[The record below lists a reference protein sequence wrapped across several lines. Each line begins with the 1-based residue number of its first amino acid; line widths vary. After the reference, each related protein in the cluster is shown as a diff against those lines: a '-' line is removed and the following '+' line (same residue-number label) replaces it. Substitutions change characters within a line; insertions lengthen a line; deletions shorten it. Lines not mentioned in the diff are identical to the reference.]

1 MKEGAPYRTPARA
14 GWLIG
19 WAAVCAIAAPLARA
33 DMLVS
38 ETTLVN
44 GTDESVAAFTVTT
57 AGPITVELTNIPWP
71 QALASLSFMLSS
83 ANQVISSWSTQTST
97 VETYQLTPGTYYAH
111 VSGTAAGT
119 MDLGLY
125 SLSIGTQPVAPVPL
139 PPGAE
144 LLAAGLLLLM
154 VIAWLLPGA
163 KSRQH
168 QPLCSA

>member
-1 MKEGAPYRTPARA
+1 
-14 GWLIG
+14 
-19 WAAVCAIAAPLARA
+19 
-33 DMLVS
+33 MLVS

-44 GTDESVAAFTVTT
+44 GTDQSVASFTVTT
-57 AGPITVELTNIPWP
+57 AEPITVELSNIPWP
-71 QALASLSFMLSS
+71 EALSSLSFMLSS
-83 ANQVISSWSTQTST
+83 ADQVISSWSTQTST

-111 VSGTAAGT
+111 ISGTATGS

-154 VIAWLLPGA
+154 VTAWLLPQRKA
-163 KSRQH
+163 VEH
-168 QPLCSA
+168 LPLLSA